1 METALLSEKHWDGE
15 IRSMMEFL
23 LEVVGLQGLRINV
36 TGNQVIYT
44 YTYTCICILFE
55 ESAWR

>member
-15 IRSMMEFL
+15 IRSIVKFL
-23 LEVVGLQGLRINV
+23 FEVVGLQGLRINV
-36 TGNQVIYT
+36 TNNQVIYT
-44 YTYTCICILFE
+44 YTYICILFE